1 MKLKIWDSPH
11 NMRIGNTYLR
21 RANGIIFVYD
31 ITKEQSFLNICQRI
45 ESFFR
50 DGGRDHREMI
60 LVGTKCDLSTEREVT
75 VDGAKN
81 LADRYGV
88 KFLETSAKMSID
100 VEAVFNIIVHDL
112 CMPTIA

>member
-1 MKLKIWDSPH
+1 M
-11 NMRIGNTYLR
+11 YE
-21 RANGIIFVYD
+21 

-45 ESFFR
+45 ESFFQ

-60 LVGTKCDLSTEREVT
+60 LVATKYDLDTEREVS
-75 VDGAKN
+75 VDRAKN
-81 LADRYGV
+81 VADRYGV
-88 KFLETSAKMSID
+88 KFLETTAKMSID